1 MMLVGYTITLL
12 AYTVLVLS
20 TTYELLIASLFVIGT
35 MATIRVQVSIVYLY
49 ETLTRADYLRTYTA
63 LAMFE
68 GVAGLLSA
76 LYYRY
81 VSKDSM
87 GLILTSYVMMTAGT
101 VAAFVYPESPRYLV
115 KTDQIE
121 RAHGV
126 IASIA
131 AWNQVPSPSLAH
143 L

>member
-1 MMLVGYTITLL
+1 MMMVGYTITLL
-12 AYTVLVLS
+12 AYTVLVIS

-87 GLILTSYVMMTAGT
+87 GLILTSYVMMIAGT
-101 VAAFVYPESPRYLV
+101 VAAFLYPESPRYLV
-115 KTDQIE
+115 KTD
-121 RAHGV
+121 
-126 IASIA
+126 
-131 AWNQVPSPSLAH
+131 
-143 L
+143 